1 LLLNVQHI
9 SKSFQN
15 NLALQDVSLSIE
27 KNKIYGL
34 LGPNGAG
41 KTTLIRNITQI
52 FFSDTG
58 EIFFNNE
65 KLSEKH
71 QNQIGYMPE
80 ERGLYKKMKVGE
92 QLMYFARLRDFTK
105 IDAEQKIDY
114 WLNKLDIQNWRNKT
128 IEELS
133 KGMQQKVQFV
143 ATVLHEPTLLILDE
157 PFSGLDPI
165 NAEIIKNEIFEL
177 QQKGTTIIFST
188 HRMENV
194 EEICEDIFLINNG
207 KIILEGN
214 VQNIKQQY
222 KKHLIKVDMRS
233 ASLNEASRS
242 ITESS
247 ASLNEASNKKISS
260 DIDIIEQTNSHLII
274 KQKEN
279 QTINDLLKILITN
292 NIEIQGMTEILPSIN
307 EIFIQTV
314 KNES

>member
-1 LLLNVQHI
+1 M
-9 SKSFQN
+9 
-15 NLALQDVSLSIE
+15 QDVSLSIE

-194 EEICEDIFLINNG
+194 EEICEDIFLINKG
-207 KIILEGN
+207 KIILKGN
-214 VQNIKQQY
+214 VQNIKQEY
-222 KKHLIKVDMRS
+222 KKHLIKVETQTKI
-233 ASLNEASRS
+233 SLNEAIQSN
-242 ITESS
+242 TNVVEQ
-247 ASLNEASNKKISS
+247 NETN
-260 DIDIIEQTNSHLII
+260 IIFKL
-274 KQKEN
+274 KEN
-279 QTINDLLKILITN
+279 QTTNDLLKILLMN

-314 KNES
+314 NNNS

>member
-1 LLLNVQHI
+1 
-9 SKSFQN
+9 
-15 NLALQDVSLSIE
+15 LQDVSLSIE

-52 FFSDTG
+52 FFPDTG
-58 EIFFNNE
+58 QIFFNGE
-65 KLSEKH
+65 KIAEKH

-177 QQKGTTIIFST
+177 QQNGTTIIFST

-194 EEICEDIFLINNG
+194 EEICEDIFLINKG
-207 KIILEGN
+207 KIILKGN
-214 VQNIKQQY
+214 VQNIKQEY
-222 KKHLIKVDMRS
+222 KKHLIKVETQTKI
-233 ASLNEASRS
+233 SLNEAIQSN
-242 ITESS
+242 TNVVEQ
-247 ASLNEASNKKISS
+247 NETN
-260 DIDIIEQTNSHLII
+260 IIFKL
-274 KQKEN
+274 KEN
-279 QTINDLLKILITN
+279 QTTNDLLKILLMN

-314 KNES
+314 NNNS

>member
-1 LLLNVQHI
+1 LILDVRHI
-9 SKSFQN
+9 SKTFQDK
-15 NLALQDVSLSIE
+15 LALQDVSLSLE

-52 FFSDTG
+52 FFPDSG
-58 EIFFNNE
+58 QIFFE
-65 KLSEKH
+65 GEHLSEKH

-177 QQKGTTIIFST
+177 QQNGTTIIFST

-207 KIILEGN
+207 KIILAGN
-214 VQNIKQQY
+214 VQHIKQQY
-222 KKHLIKVDMRS
+222 KKHLIKVEVNADVL
-233 ASLNEASRS
+233 LNES
-242 ITESS
+242 IMNQTEIV
-247 ASLNEASNKKISS
+247 EQNKNY
-260 DIDIIEQTNSHLII
+260 IIFKL
-274 KQKEN
+274 KEN
-279 QTINDLLKILITN
+279 QSANDILKILLNN
-292 NIEIQGMTEILPSIN
+292 NIEILGMTEILPSIN

-314 KNES
+314 NDNS